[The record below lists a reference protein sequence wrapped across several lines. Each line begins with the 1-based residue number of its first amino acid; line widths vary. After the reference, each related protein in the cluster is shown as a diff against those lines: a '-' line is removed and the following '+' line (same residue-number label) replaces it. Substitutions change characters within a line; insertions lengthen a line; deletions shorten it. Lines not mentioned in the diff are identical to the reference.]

1 MDIIDHIAL
10 PVQDIKQAVSWYTQQ
25 FACEL
30 EYQDETWALLRF
42 ANVKLAL
49 INPTQHPLHVAV
61 LSEHPEQYGEVKK
74 HRDGSISSYFKD
86 PNGNSWEMVK
96 Y

>member
-10 PVQDIKQAVSWYTQQ
+10 PVQDIKQAVAWYTQQ

-42 ANVKLAL
+42 ANIKLAL
-49 INPTQHPLHVAV
+49 IHP
-61 LSEHPEQYGEVKK
+61 SQ
-74 HRDGSISSYFKD
+74 
-86 PNGNSWEMVK
+86 
-96 Y
+96 

>member
-10 PVQDIKQAVSWYTQQ
+10 PVQDIKKAVEWYTQQ
-25 FACEL
+25 FACVI

-42 ANVKLAL
+42 ANIKLAL
-49 INPTQHPLHVAV
+49 IHPSQHPLHAAV
-61 LSEHPEQYGEVKK
+61 LCDHPEKYGTVKT
-74 HRDGSISSYFKD
+74 HRDGSVSSYFKD
-86 PNGNSWEMVK
+86 LDGNEWEMVK